1 MEITIPEA
9 PTVSIGGYST
19 DSEEVVWFTIQIKL
33 KDREWTVNHRFN
45 YGSRSLLLRVI
56 TLPVGGRHPANQK
69 QSKTIQSEFDD
80 LHQKLKK
87 NSNFNVKLP
96 PKKFRPKSDFLE
108 KRREELEQY
117 LIQVLEFCDRKI
129 PLKLSEFLLLYK
141 FQPNALVHQLA
152 DFLKKE

>member
-1 MEITIPEA
+1 MEITIPEV
-9 PTVSIGGYST
+9 PIVSIEGYST

-45 YGSRSLLLRVI
+45 YGSRSLLLSDWCSQ
-56 TLPVGGRHPANQK
+56 GGACSWSN
-69 QSKTIQSEFDD
+69 QSKTAQSEFDD

-108 KRREELEQY
+108 KRRDELEQY

>member
-1 MEITIPEA
+1 MEITIPEV
-9 PTVSIGGYST
+9 PVVSIEGYST

-45 YGSRSLLLRVI
+45 YGSRSLLL
-56 TLPVGGRHPANQK
+56 PDSQGGAYSRSN
-69 QSKTIQSEFDD
+69 QSKTGQSEFDD

>member
-1 MEITIPEA
+1 MNGR
-9 PTVSIGGYST
+9 SIT
-19 DSEEVVWFTIQIKL
+19 DSITVLENRLEFHLCKNRIK
-33 KDREWTVNHRFN
+33 E
-45 YGSRSLLLRVI
+45 
-56 TLPVGGRHPANQK
+56 
-69 QSKTIQSEFDD
+69 SKTIQSEFDD

-117 LIQVLEFCDRKI
+117 LIQVLEFCDKKI

-152 DFLKKE
+152 DFLKKEPIMNQPTYL

>member
-1 MEITIPEA
+1 M
-9 PTVSIGGYST
+9 
-19 DSEEVVWFTIQIKL
+19 
-33 KDREWTVNHRFN
+33 
-45 YGSRSLLLRVI
+45 
-56 TLPVGGRHPANQK
+56 
-69 QSKTIQSEFDD
+69 
-80 LHQKLKK
+80 HQKLKK

-152 DFLKKE
+152 DFLKKGPVTDGHQWLNRSNSKTHKLALT

>member
-1 MEITIPEA
+1 MNGR
-9 PTVSIGGYST
+9 SIT
-19 DSEEVVWFTIQIKL
+19 DSI
-33 KDREWTVNHRFN
+33 TVLENRLEFHLCKNRIN
-45 YGSRSLLLRVI
+45 E
-56 TLPVGGRHPANQK
+56 
-69 QSKTIQSEFDD
+69 SKTIQSEFDD

-117 LIQVLEFCDRKI
+117 LIQVLEFCDKKI

-152 DFLKKE
+152 DFLKKEPIMNQPTYL